1 MDASIEKRPRTRLSP
16 QKRKLQLMEIALE
29 VFAKRGIGRGGHA
42 DIAEIAQVSVATVFN
57 YFPTRE
63 DLVDDV
69 LNFVVRQ
76 YSNFLTDHIDLDL
89 DVKTNLQTLCK
100 EMVKLAMTDCHWLKV
115 WFEWSAST
123 RDEVWP
129 LFVSTNRTNQ
139 LLIRN
144 MFMKAMERGELC
156 EKHDVDNMASL
167 FHGIFYSIFLQ
178 VNRLVN
184 KKQCISWP
192 IATSICCVSIR
203 TSFLGSTKG
212 ASAPFF
218 VFRWV
223 SLPAVINIPKR
234 LGVAGR
240 RQMSESPRA

>member
-100 EMVKLAMTDCHWLKV
+100 EM
-115 WFEWSAST
+115 
-123 RDEVWP
+123 
-129 LFVSTNRTNQ
+129 
-139 LLIRN
+139 
-144 MFMKAMERGELC
+144 ERGELC

-178 VNRLVN
+178 VNRLGEQEAVYKLADSYLN
-184 KKQCISWP
+184 MLCIY
-192 IATSICCVSIR
+192 
-203 TSFLGSTKG
+203 K
-212 ASAPFF
+212 
-218 VFRWV
+218 
-223 SLPAVINIPKR
+223 N
-234 LGVAGR
+234 
-240 RQMSESPRA
+240 

>member
-89 DVKTNLQTLCK
+89 DVKNQPTNSVQRDGEIGDDRLS
-100 EMVKLAMTDCHWLKV
+100 LA
-115 WFEWSAST
+115 
-123 RDEVWP
+123 
-129 LFVSTNRTNQ
+129 Q
-139 LLIRN
+139 
-144 MFMKAMERGELC
+144 
-156 EKHDVDNMASL
+156 SL
-167 FHGIFYSIFLQ
+167 
-178 VNRLVN
+178 V
-184 KKQCISWP
+184 
-192 IATSICCVSIR
+192 
-203 TSFLGSTKG
+203 
-212 ASAPFF
+212 
-218 VFRWV
+218 
-223 SLPAVINIPKR
+223 
-234 LGVAGR
+234 
-240 RQMSESPRA
+240 

>member
-1 MDASIEKRPRTRLSP
+1 MLNA
-16 QKRKLQLMEIALE
+16 AL
-29 VFAKRGIGRGGHA
+29 VVGGHA

-178 VNRLVN
+178 VNRLGEQEAVYKLVDSYLN
-184 KKQCISWP
+184 MLCIY
-192 IATSICCVSIR
+192 
-203 TSFLGSTKG
+203 K
-212 ASAPFF
+212 
-218 VFRWV
+218 
-223 SLPAVINIPKR
+223 N
-234 LGVAGR
+234 
-240 RQMSESPRA
+240 